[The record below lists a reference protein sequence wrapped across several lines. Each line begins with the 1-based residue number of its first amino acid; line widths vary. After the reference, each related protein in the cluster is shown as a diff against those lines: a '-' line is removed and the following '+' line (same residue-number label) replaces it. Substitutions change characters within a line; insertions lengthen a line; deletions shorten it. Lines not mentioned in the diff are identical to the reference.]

1 MLNTFPIKEP
11 MVIHSLDGKLA
22 EATILKRLGD
32 NDYLAEY
39 NGVGCHAIYNQV
51 TDKFYVDDK
60 YAVIRQ
66 SKNEPCR

>member
-1 MLNTFPIKEP
+1 MGNEFPIIEQ

-22 EATILKRLGD
+22 EATIYKKLGD

-39 NGVGCHAIYNQV
+39 NGVRCHAIYNPF

-60 YAVIRQ
+60 YAVIKQ